1 MADIN
6 TSTQR
11 KIAKTA
17 DIPLHVAK
25 SIVQYRKREAKIKDL
40 CELRNL
46 PGVNEEIFQ
55 KICKTF
61 KIVKRTAKSPVI
73 SKVTFRKQNAED
85 SIARVKNKDTTTK
98 QMKSPCGA
106 CRCEHSQQ
114 LKPHLPVIAISPS
127 RKSSINSL
135 KTFTPCSV
143 RKSLSG
149 GHIVAIYEL
158 AKRSQ
163 RNETDTCASNSN
175 LRGHKANLSTRVAPA
190 TTYQSAK
197 NSCNVTPKRA
207 GALPSGFDPEKVSSI
222 EKWLNTVQ
230 THYHGRRNAR
240 RIDEKKHDDVNQRAS
255 SSPHR
260 EISIREIS
268 IRASPV
274 DGHHNRPDSAVPG
287 TSKPARRSLY
297 VDSRDLAKHQR
308 IRSKSRGQ
316 DGNLSHTAEAKERHE
331 KSRDKHLTPRNH
343 HRSPRLEKK
352 RHRHIAGDDVHRHRH
367 RRHSRH
373 RSLRHE
379 DNLDINEGYTCIVL

>member
-6 TSTQR
+6 TSTQG

-73 SKVTFRKQNAED
+73 SKVTFRKQKTED
-85 SIARVKNKDTTTK
+85 SIARIKIKDTTTA
-98 QMKSPCGA
+98 QIQSPCGA
-106 CRCEHSQQ
+106 CCCEHYQQ
-114 LKPHLPVIAISPS
+114 FQPCLPVIAISPS
-127 RKSSINSL
+127 KKSSSNSL

-149 GHIVAIYEL
+149 AHIVAIYEL

-175 LRGHKANLSTRVAPA
+175 LAGRMKDDKANLSTRVAPP

-197 NSCNVTPKRA
+197 NSCKVTPKRIDA
-207 GALPSGFDPEKVSSI
+207 HPSGFDPEKVSSI

-230 THYHGRRNAR
+230 THYDGRRKAR
-240 RIDEKKHDDVNQRAS
+240 RIDEMKHDDVNQRAS

-260 EISIREIS
+260 EISIR
-268 IRASPV
+268 ASLV

-352 RHRHIAGDDVHRHRH
+352 RHRHIAGDDVHRHR
-367 RRHSRH
+367 RHSRH

-379 DNLDINEGYTCIVL
+379 DNLDINEGSNCIVL